1 MDPLTI
7 RSKRREKVNPI
18 LACLLLATNN
28 SEKQC
33 GLPDR
38 GRPLNQRAAAAAP
51 SRVESSDRTYYVDSS
66 TRSYMYDISTG
77 RYGTLQRDIVF
88 CVLAPFAHLRRSE
101 LSAVAIK
108 PTV

>member
-38 GRPLNQRAAAAAP
+38 GRPLSQQRAAAAAAP
-51 SRVESSDRTYYVDSS
+51 SQVESSRRVESSDRTYEYYVDSS

-77 RYGTLQRDIVF
+77 RYGTY
-88 CVLAPFAHLRRSE
+88 S
-101 LSAVAIK
+101 
-108 PTV
+108 

>member
-38 GRPLNQRAAAAAP
+38 GRPLSPTRNQLQR
-51 SRVESSDRTYYVDSS
+51 RVESSDRTYYVDSS

-77 RYGTLQRDIVF
+77 RYGT
-88 CVLAPFAHLRRSE
+88 SY
-101 LSAVAIK
+101 
-108 PTV
+108 